1 MWIAEEVEE
10 QTALK
15 YLKMTEDSHAYYAF
29 FCIARIMRDNDSN
42 INDILRVES
51 KESCAYTANFC
62 LEKHI
67 ASLDLFMAY
76 TYIQHRKHQYSHCPI
91 PSAFSII

>member
-1 MWIAEEVEE
+1 MCIVEEVEE
-10 QTALK
+10 QTAE
-15 YLKMTEDSHAYYAF
+15 YLKVTEDSHAYYAF
-29 FCIARIMRDNDSN
+29 FCIARIMRDIDST
-42 INDILRVES
+42 IKDILRVES

-67 ASLDLFMAY
+67 ASLDLFMEY
-76 TYIQHRKHQYSHCPI
+76 TYTQHKKHQHSHCPI